1 MGREP
6 AVGCRGVCLR
16 LVTMPVARSLTAGGG
31 GLLYQQKGPPFGDP
45 ALGDSPLESTIVE
58 FIYSG
63 LLFSKGDIFR
73 EMLQPVFRKAADIHH

>member
-1 MGREP
+1 LFTFGNNAGGKEFDGR
-6 AVGCRGVCLR
+6 
-16 LVTMPVARSLTAGGG
+16 GG